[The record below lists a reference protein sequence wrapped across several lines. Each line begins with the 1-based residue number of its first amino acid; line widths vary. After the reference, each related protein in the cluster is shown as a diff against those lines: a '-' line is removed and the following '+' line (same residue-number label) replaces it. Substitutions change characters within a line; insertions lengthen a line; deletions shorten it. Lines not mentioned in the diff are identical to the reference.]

1 MGELKMQ
8 GLPSAGTVL
17 GAIGALLGLAA
28 LIVSLSANAA
38 ASPSRQ
44 LVRRGDIAPGAVTAK
59 ALALHSVHA
68 KALAGSAVNSRALA
82 NGAVNRRVLAKGAV
96 LARAITRDAVTA
108 AALAPG
114 SVYGGALG
122 AETLHQ
128 TPIKDVDEV
137 AENGKWTAGN
147 TEVAVCAPGEALL
160 APGFFFA
167 YPGNREVAWLEARPF
182 LTTGGNSSNGVSGR
196 ITSNSG
202 GGAEGVVMA
211 LCLK

>member
-1 MGELKMQ
+1 VWE
-8 GLPSAGTVL
+8 AGT
-17 GAIGALLGLAA
+17 
-28 LIVSLSANAA
+28 
-38 ASPSRQ
+38 RE
-44 LVRRGDIAPGAVTAK
+44 RGGEPAR
-59 ALALHSVHA
+59 
-68 KALAGSAVNSRALA
+68 AGEGR
-82 NGAVNRRVLAKGAV
+82 V
-96 LARAITRDAVTA
+96 LARAIAPDAVTA
-108 AALAPG
+108 EALAPG

-147 TEVAVCAPGEALL
+147 TEVAICGPGEALL

-167 YPGNREVAWLEARPF
+167 SPGNREVGWLEARPF
-182 LTTGGNSSNGVSGR
+182 LTTGGSSGNGVSGR

-202 GGAEGVVMA
+202 GSAEGVIMA